1 MEGET
6 FKIAE
11 AEEAEAGDEVTA
23 AVAVAAE
30 DAVMDLAMEE
40 AMAEEA
46 EEEELLSE
54 VAEVVRRRRFS
65 RKKNHISLTLI
76 SLQQRHALI
85 TSSTVLLAVFPLPT
99 RP

>member
-54 VAEVVRRRRFS
+54 AEVVRRRRFS